1 MKRMRTR
8 QKKKPD
14 KKEVV
19 QMGIDYKSEILR
31 MISEMQNEEYLK
43 NIYYYIL
50 YPYQLEKK

>member
-1 MKRMRTR
+1 M
-8 QKKKPD
+8 D
-14 KKEVV
+14 
-19 QMGIDYKSEILR
+19 IDYKPEILR